1 MPSRAKE
8 IAKSLARA
16 LLGDY
21 SAYLI
26 YSQASRNH
34 LTRTHE
40 TSPRLKV
47 AAVDALAI
55 ESSLDPLIREQFGY
69 AGPESIAYA
78 CFDQE
83 RIVAVCFYWF
93 GSRYLARN
101 FWPLA
106 DGEAKL
112 VQIIALPELRGRGV
126 ATTLIAESCNAM
138 MQQGFS
144 RVYARIWHS
153 NGPSLGAFK
162 RAGWT
167 YVALI
172 IEVNPFRR
180 SRPFRLRINSRLT
193 SSMTDRA

>member
-8 IAKSLARA
+8 IAKSLART

-26 YSQASRNH
+26 YSQTSGSH
-34 LTRTHE
+34 LTRKLE
-40 TSPRLKV
+40 TSPCLKV
-47 AAVDALAI
+47 VAVNALEI
-55 ESSLDPLIREQFGY
+55 ESSPDPLIREQIGY
-69 AGPESIAYA
+69 AGSGSMAYA

-93 GSRYLARN
+93 GDRYLTRN

-112 VQIIALPELRGRGV
+112 VQIVALPELRGRGV
-126 ATTLIAESCNAM
+126 ATKLIAESCHAM
-138 MQQGFS
+138 VQQGFS

-153 NGPSLGAFK
+153 NAPSLGAFK

-167 YVALI
+167 CVALI

-180 SRPFRLRINSRLT
+180 SRPFRLRINSRL
-193 SSMTDRA
+193 SNSEN